1 MKSAYYTAVTANTY
15 RMAIDRY
22 LAEPAAYRF
31 DPIWKTELESVSHRD
46 YCTGYYFDDPMKNAQ
61 TVENAG
67 YVREKAYIGV
77 VEAFDP
83 ITRRA
88 SVIQRNKISAG
99 EIAELISPGF
109 PESPLLFRI
118 SEMKPES
125 RFPQRLIRLCI
136 FPSRSPLRRKQ
147 EIL

>member
-1 MKSAYYTAVTANTY
+1 MCMIEHIPELMESGIDSFKIEGRMKSAYYTAVTANTY

-67 YVREKAYIGV
+67 YVREKLISASWKLSILSPAGLLLS
-77 VEAFDP
+77 
-83 ITRRA
+83 
-88 SVIQRNKISAG
+88 SVIK
-99 EIAELISPGF
+99 SP
-109 PESPLLFRI
+109 PEKL
-118 SEMKPES
+118 
-125 RFPQRLIRLCI
+125 
-136 FPSRSPLRRKQ
+136 PS
-147 EIL
+147 